1 MTIVVRPASS
11 TDAAQITEIYNA
23 GIRARIATFETRER
37 TVHEILEWFGAPQY
51 PCLVATRA
59 DEVLGW
65 IRASGYRPREC
76 YAGIAEYSV
85 YVAPEATGQ
94 WVGDALMSAF
104 LPALTAA
111 GFWKVLS
118 RIFPENHASLALC
131 QRHGFREVGV
141 YVRHARLEGVWK
153 DTVIVEKLL
162 TPE

>member
-1 MTIVVRPASS
+1 MTITVRPARPA
-11 TDAAQITEIYNA
+11 DAAQVTEIYNA

-37 TVHEILEWFGAPQY
+37 SVSDILEWFAQPQQF
-51 PCLVATRA
+51 PFLVATRD
-59 DEVLGW
+59 DETLGW

-94 WVGDALMSAF
+94 RVGDALMTPF
-104 LPALTAA
+104 LPALAAA

-118 RIFPENHASLALC
+118 RIFPENHASRALC
-131 QRHGFREVGV
+131 QRHCFREVGV
-141 YVRHARLEGVWK
+141 YVRHAK

-162 TPE
+162 TLEREEK